1 MEPLR
6 KSFLMLAEWESTID
20 RLSDE
25 QVGKLLRILY
35 DYELRGIVPD
45 TIDDPLIDMAF
56 CCTMRHTI
64 DTLNTSYDNKV
75 KAGRSG
81 GQAKANNKKKSNQ
94 YKQDSSNG
102 VADSSNGVADPS
114 NGVADPSNGVADS
127 SNGVADSS
135 NGVAIDKDIDKD
147 IDSNAADAHAP
158 TQKQSPDTTSRVAS
172 EWAALAGPADPE
184 TEKKLMQLVDECGR
198 DSTIKAIAKA
208 ATVQDLH
215 SPLAYVSKTARGIAN
230 GMDFAM
236 LKPKCS
242 NDVAGTAERA
252 LKLIQGGGDI
262 FGNQ

>member
-94 YKQDSSNG
+94 YKQ
-102 VADSSNGVADPS
+102 
-114 NGVADPSNGVADS
+114 DS